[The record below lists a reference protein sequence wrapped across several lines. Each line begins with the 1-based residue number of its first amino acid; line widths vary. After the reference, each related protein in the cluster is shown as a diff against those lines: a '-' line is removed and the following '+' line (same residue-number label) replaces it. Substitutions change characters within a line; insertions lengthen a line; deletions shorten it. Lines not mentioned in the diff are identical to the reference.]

1 MTISQATT
9 ETVKSWRD
17 NPDKVIEWVSMSVTF
32 FFLAWL
38 GARAVVYAATDVV
51 SMLSSP
57 PAIEEKMMDEID
69 QI

>member
-1 MTISQATT
+1 MKLSKTT
-9 ETVKSWRD
+9 AKTVKSWRD

-51 SMLSSP
+51 SMFSSLP
-57 PAIEEKMMDEID
+57 VAG
-69 QI
+69 

>member
-17 NPDKVIEWVSMSVTF
+17 DPEKAIEWISMSVTF

-38 GARAVVYAATDVV
+38 GVRAVVYAATDVV
-51 SMLSSP
+51 SMFSSLP
-57 PAIEEKMMDEID
+57 IAG
-69 QI
+69 

>member
-1 MTISQATT
+1 MELSKTT
-9 ETVKSWRD
+9 AKTVKSWRD

-51 SMLSSP
+51 SMFSSLP
-57 PAIEEKMMDEID
+57 IAG
-69 QI
+69 

>member
-1 MTISQATT
+1 MAISQATT

-17 NPDKVIEWVSMSVTF
+17 DPEKTIEWISMSVTF

-51 SMLSSP
+51 SMFSSLP
-57 PAIEEKMMDEID
+57 IAG
-69 QI
+69 

>member
-51 SMLSSP
+51 SMFSSL
-57 PAIEEKMMDEID
+57 
-69 QI
+69 Q

>member
-1 MTISQATT
+1 MFMHDRSQTMAISQATT

-17 NPDKVIEWVSMSVTF
+17 DPEKTIEGISMSVTF

-51 SMLSSP
+51 SMFSSLP
-57 PAIEEKMMDEID
+57 VAG
-69 QI
+69 

>member
-17 NPDKVIEWVSMSVTF
+17 DPEKTIEWISMSVTF

-38 GARAVVYAATDVV
+38 GARAVVYAATDV
-51 SMLSSP
+51 
-57 PAIEEKMMDEID
+57 I
-69 QI
+69 

>member
-17 NPDKVIEWVSMSVTF
+17 DPEKAIEWISMSVIL

-38 GARAVVYAATDVV
+38 GVRAVVYAVTDVV
-51 SMLSSP
+51 SMFSSLP
-57 PAIEEKMMDEID
+57 IAG
-69 QI
+69 

>member
-17 NPDKVIEWVSMSVTF
+17 DPEKAIEWISMSVIL

-38 GARAVVYAATDVV
+38 GVRAVVYAVTDVV
-51 SMLSSP
+51 SMFSNLPIAYS
-57 PAIEEKMMDEID
+57 
-69 QI
+69 